1 LIRLKKQ
8 GEKEKGEEKEE
19 WRKEQGEKPE
29 QQHQHHVAE
38 EVPSASQASPLKPQS
53 G

>member
-1 LIRLKKQ
+1 LKKQ
-8 GEKEKGEEKEE
+8 VDKEEKEEE

-29 QQHQHHVAE
+29 QQHHVAE
-38 EVPSASQASPLKPQS
+38 EVPSASQALPLKPQI